1 MQDQSFDSPDKSLPV
16 QWGNMD
22 TVRMVRW
29 AMAVS
34 LLEQLRNGEAKVEQV
49 ATVMEGEYWN
59 GSGTRTSEMK

>member
-1 MQDQSFDSPDKSLPV
+1 
-16 QWGNMD
+16 
-22 TVRMVRW
+22 MVRW

-34 LLEQLRNGEAKVEQV
+34 LLEQLRNEEAKVEQG